1 MTPSLDILIAAVG
14 SHGDVHPFVG
24 IGMELRERGHRVRV
38 IVNPHF
44 ESIVL
49 GAGLEIVPL
58 GTDAEY
64 RTLASHPDLWH
75 PTRGPKYIF
84 QQMGALVPPVY
95 QAIADHYVPRRT
107 VVVQST
113 LAMGARVAQEK
124 LGIPTATIHLQPAV
138 IRSVIR
144 PPILPGAV
152 LPSWMPAIGL
162 RFILYLA
169 DRLILDPMV
178 APALNAFRATLGLST
193 PARSIVHTWWNSPQR
208 VIGLFPD
215 WYAPPQIDWPP
226 QMKLTGFPLYDER
239 GISPLSA
246 DLDEFLRN
254 GTPPIAFTPGS
265 AMWKADEFFKQGA
278 EACRILGRRGLLLSR
293 HADHIPR
300 DLPPG
305 VIHVPYAPFGELL
318 PRCAALVHHGG
329 IGTTAQAMA
338 SGVPQL
344 IMPFSHDQPDN
355 ADRVKKLGIAQAIPP
370 REFVAERVARVI
382 SEMID
387 DSLVLEACRGVAKRF
402 ERNDAIALTCELI
415 EQLPEIDTM

>member
-1 MTPSLDILIAAVG
+1 MGSQLDILIAAVG

-24 IGMELRERGHRVRV
+24 IGMGLRARGHRVRV

-44 ESIVL
+44 ESIVR
-49 GAGLEIVPL
+49 GAGLEMVPL

-64 RTLASHPDLWH
+64 RALATHPDLWH

-95 QAIADHYVPRRT
+95 QAIADHHVPGKS

-113 LAMGARVAQEK
+113 LAMGARVAQDK
-124 LGIPTATIHLQPAV
+124 LGIPTATVHLQPAV
-138 IRSVIR
+138 IRSVIL

-152 LPSWMPAIGL
+152 LPWWLPMMGRRLLLS
-162 RFILYLA
+162 FA
-169 DRLILDPMV
+169 DKFILDPMV
-178 APALNAFRATLGLST
+178 APELNRFRATLGLSS
-193 PARSIVHTWWNSPQR
+193 PARNIVHGWWNSPQR
-208 VIGLFPD
+208 VIGLFPA
-215 WYAPPQIDWPP
+215 WYAPPQRDWPP
-226 QMKLTGFPLYDER
+226 QLKLTGFPLYDER
-239 GISPLSA
+239 GVSSLSPE
-246 DLDEFLRN
+246 LDAFLRG

-300 DLPPG
+300 DLPAG

-338 SGVPQL
+338 GGVPQI

-355 ADRVKKLGIAQAIPP
+355 ADRANKLGVARAIPP
-370 REFVAERVARVI
+370 RDFTAERVARVL
-382 SEMID
+382 SEMLD
-387 DSLVLEACRGVAKRF
+387 DSMVRDSCRAVAKRF
-402 ERNDAIALTCELI
+402 EKCDAIARTCELV
-415 EQLPEIDTM
+415 EELTA